1 MSETSENGEET
12 SFLLKH
18 VQVKV
23 VQILHE
29 RLNKHDMHTSLKKK
43 LRQLLNITHFCSLY
57 LPLVFYSYEYK
68 VPSQKLQDSCLV
80 QTLAVEKK
88 QTVSP
93 HVWRFKLKQ
102 MFNNICSSRAFI
114 MSHSLHDP
122 CCAWQCPAILPKKN
136 PKNVRFLISDVV
148 SLQLTGTLQSPPKA
162 C

>member
-23 VQILHE
+23 VQILHK

-43 LRQLLNITHFCSLY
+43 MRQLLNITHFCSLY
-57 LPLVFYSYEYK
+57 LPLVLYSHEYK

-93 HVWRFKLKQ
+93 QV
-102 MFNNICSSRAFI
+102 
-114 MSHSLHDP
+114 
-122 CCAWQCPAILPKKN
+122 
-136 PKNVRFLISDVV
+136 
-148 SLQLTGTLQSPPKA
+148 
-162 C
+162 